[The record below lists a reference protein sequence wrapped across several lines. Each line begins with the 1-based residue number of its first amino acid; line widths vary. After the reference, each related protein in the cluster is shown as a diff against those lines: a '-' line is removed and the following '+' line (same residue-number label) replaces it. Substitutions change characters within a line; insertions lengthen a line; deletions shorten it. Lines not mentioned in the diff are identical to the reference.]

1 MRAAQATAKMK
12 GPEIHNNKIVIPS
25 DQELI
30 AKVDEFVETRLRDR
44 NIDDSIIA
52 DIAICAT
59 EVVNNG
65 IIHGNKD
72 DRSKTV
78 TLEMVFSDGEVTITV
93 TDQGD
98 FFDANHIASP
108 VDDENLMRE
117 VGRGIFIV
125 KNLMDQVDIERANG
139 GGTRVILIKKLK

>member
-1 MRAAQATAKMK
+1 MK
-12 GPEIHNNKIVIPS
+12 EPKIHNNKIVIPS
-25 DQELI
+25 DQRLI
-30 AKVDEFVETRLRDR
+30 GKVDEFVESRLRDR
-44 NIDDSIIA
+44 EVDDSIIA

-72 DRSKTV
+72 DRDKTI
-78 TLEMVFSDGEVTITV
+78 TLEMNFTSDEVTITV

-98 FFDANHIASP
+98 YFNPDEVANP
-108 VDDENLMRE
+108 LDDENLMRE

-125 KNLMDQVDIERANG
+125 KNLMDQVDIEKANG
-139 GGTRVILIKKLK
+139 GGTRVTLIKKLK

>member
-1 MRAAQATAKMK
+1 MK
-12 GPEIHNNKIVIPS
+12 KPEIHDNKIVIPS
-25 DQELI
+25 DQTLI

-44 NIDDSIIA
+44 EVDDSIIA

-72 DRSKTV
+72 DRNKTV
-78 TLEMVFSDGEVTITV
+78 TLEMHFGPDEVTITV
-93 TDQGD
+93 TDQGE
-98 FFDANHIASP
+98 FFDPARVASP

-125 KNLMDQVDIERANG
+125 KNLMDQVDIEQANG

>member
-1 MRAAQATAKMK
+1 MK
-12 GPEIHNNKIVIPS
+12 EPEIHDNKIVIPS
-25 DQELI
+25 DQNLI
-30 AKVDEFVETRLRDR
+30 AKVDEFVESRLRDR
-44 NIDDSIIA
+44 NVDDSIIA

-78 TLEMVFSDGEVTITV
+78 TLEMAFASDEVTITV
-93 TDQGD
+93 TDQGKY
-98 FFDANHIASP
+98 FNPEEVANP
-108 VDDENLMRE
+108 VDDANLMRE

-125 KNLMDQVDIERANG
+125 KNLMDQVDIEQANG

>member
-1 MRAAQATAKMK
+1 MK
-12 GPEIHNNKIVIPS
+12 EPEIHDNKIVIPS
-25 DQELI
+25 DQTLI
-30 AKVDEFVETRLRDR
+30 AKVDEFVESRLRDR
-44 NIDDSIIA
+44 NVDDSIIA

-72 DRSKTV
+72 NREKTV
-78 TLEMVFSDGEVTITV
+78 TLEMIFASDEVTITV
-93 TDQGD
+93 TDQGEY
-98 FFDANHIASP
+98 FNPAEVASP
-108 VDDENLMRE
+108 VDDANLMRE

-125 KNLMDQVDIERANG
+125 KNLMDQVDIEQANG

>member
-1 MRAAQATAKMK
+1 MK
-12 GPEIHNNKIVIPS
+12 EPEIHDNKIVIPS
-25 DQELI
+25 DQKLI

-44 NIDDSIIA
+44 EIDDSIIA

-78 TLEMVFSDGEVTITV
+78 TLEMLFAADEVTITV
-93 TDQGD
+93 TDQGE
-98 FFDANHIASP
+98 FFDPSGVANP

-125 KNLMDQVDIERANG
+125 KNLMDQVDIEQANG